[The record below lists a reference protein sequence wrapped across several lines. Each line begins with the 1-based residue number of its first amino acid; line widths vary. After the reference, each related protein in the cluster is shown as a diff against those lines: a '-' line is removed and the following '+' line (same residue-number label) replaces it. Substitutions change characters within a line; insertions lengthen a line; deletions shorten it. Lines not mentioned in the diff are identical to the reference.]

1 MSQEKGLFKR
11 MIAFVKEVAEEFT
24 KDNVF
29 TLAAA
34 LSYYTVFSIAPLLVI
49 VIAVSSFFLGP
60 EAVQGKLYEQLGGL
74 LGKETALSLQEIVQN
89 AYQSGENVIATII
102 SIGVLLFT
110 ATAVV
115 NQLKMALNTAW
126 NIKEDPQN
134 GLLSII
140 KNRLLSLTFILGL
153 GFIFLVSLGLNSVAA
168 YFSDYIVNAFGFLD
182 KTMAIVVPQLVSGV
196 ITLIAFMLLFKY
208 LPDAKIKWKHVF
220 VGALFTT
227 VLFTIGKYAIGFY
240 IGNSNPA
247 STFGSA
253 GALASLML
261 WVFYSSI
268 ILILGAEFTQV
279 WIRRSDGERIVPD
292 ENAVRVKREE
302 IHIREAKA

>member
-1 MSQEKGLFKR
+1 MSTTTKKGLFKR
-11 MIAFVKEVAEEFT
+11 LFGFVKEMANEFT

-49 VIAVSSFFLGP
+49 VIAVTSFFLGP
-60 EAVQGKLYEQLGGL
+60 EAVQGELYEQLGGL
-74 LGKETALSLQEIVQN
+74 LGAETAKSLEGIVQN
-89 AYQSGENVIATII
+89 AYSSGDNVVATII
-102 SIGVLLFT
+102 SVGVLLFT

-115 NQLKMALNTAW
+115 NQLKMALNAAW
-126 NIKEDPQN
+126 NIKEDPDAGIMQVV
-134 GLLSII
+134 
-140 KNRLLSLTFILGL
+140 KDRLLSLTFILGL

-168 YFSDYIVNAFGFLD
+168 FFSDYIVNAFGFLD
-182 KTMAIVVPQLVSGV
+182 KTVTLVVPQVVAGI

-208 LPDAKIKWKHVF
+208 LPDARIKWKHVF

-227 VLFTIGKYAIGFY
+227 ILFSIGKYAIGFY
-240 IGNSNPA
+240 IGNSDIA

-261 WVFYSSI
+261 WVFYSST

-279 WIRRSDGERIVPD
+279 WIRHSNARILPN
-292 ENAVRVKREE
+292 ENAIRVKRKE
-302 IHIREAKA
+302 IYIREA

>member
-1 MSQEKGLFKR
+1 MKKQPFHKR
-11 MIAFVKEVAEEFT
+11 TISFVKELFTEFT
-24 KDNVF
+24 NDSAF

-49 VIAVSSFFLGP
+49 VLAVSSFFLGE
-60 EAVQGKLYEQLGGL
+60 EAVRGQLYEQLGGL
-74 LGKETALSLQEIVQN
+74 LGRDTAVQLQEIVKN
-89 AYQSGENVIATII
+89 AYTSGQSGLATII
-102 SIGVLLFT
+102 SIGALLFS

-115 NQLKMALNTAW
+115 NQLKTAINSAW

-134 GLLSII
+134 GIVAYI

-168 YFSDYIVNAFGFLD
+168 FFSDEIIRLFPMLNQTLTF
-182 KTMAIVVPQLVSGV
+182 TVPIIISGLITFV
-196 ITLIAFMLLFKY
+196 IFTLLFKY
-208 LPDAKIKWKHVF
+208 LPDAIISWKYVW

-227 VLFTIGKYAIGFY
+227 VLFILGKSVIGLY
-240 IGNSNPA
+240 IGNS
-247 STFGSA
+247 SVTTTFGSA

-261 WVFYSSI
+261 WVYYSAM

-279 WIRRSDGERIVPD
+279 WARRSASRIKPNK
-292 ENAVRVKREE
+292 NAVR
-302 IHIREAKA
+302 IRQEAAELVA